1 MEQYSGSLFLSG
13 DINTYSSKIQK
24 IQDKTKYKINSFYI
38 DMSVYG
44 LTGTDSTEFFVKV
57 GNIQTGT
64 YVFWRKRTQATATLA
79 GADEEYQR
87 NGVSGITPMTVHG
100 ATEYGTRYINYRI
113 DVALKEAL
121 LPTITNLNIDSI
133 VPRKDIVVSW
143 NSTKQEKYEITA
155 VTGGN
160 TIYTKIGNTETTHT
174 IPANTFADGQKV
186 DITVKVLYS
195 DNGNLSSSAWASEKT
210 SITLKQPLIKISQ
223 FKPTGTIN
231 PLADINVSWE
241 SELQATYKLEIITE
255 KKIIQTYTG
264 ATLKIVTIPAN
275 TIYNGLIDFKLTVS
289 DGYTEAVHTESYNV
303 TNNPKVQILG
313 LEPNGS
319 VRNSSFHIE
328 IAWSSINQKKWM
340 LQILENNVQKGQFTG
355 TNENS
360 LTLPENYL
368 GVGSI
373 RLILYVYN
381 IVYDEEVQDTRE
393 AVFETISKP
402 KPPTFEEKS
411 NYNTSKPIFV
421 WNPDGKQRAYQLL
434 IYKADVKIEDSDIVE
449 NNISTYKTTTNLENN
464 TTYTIKVRTK
474 NVHELWSDY
483 ASKEIFV
490 SFTTLAPATFTINAN
505 QTNHSVLINFHSEID
520 TDFKE
525 NQIWRADGK
534 GKFKL
539 VAKNL
544 GSSGT
549 FIDYYVPGNIELRYK
564 ILSKSKNDAV
574 TESDIKS
581 ISVDINGFLLCD
593 AEDTSQKTNLKFN
606 YATGFEIVRNRTFVK
621 YLGSKKMI
629 VEDDG
634 STEYMKGS
642 FTFEMQLADFD
653 LLLSLYNAQK
663 TLFYRDNRGKALFC
677 GISNLKQEYM
687 FRIPTW
693 VKATFE
699 LVEVENKVEA
709 YESSDGDKTLKEVL
723 IDGTWI
729 LNGEKDMVGWEWVIS

>member
-1 MEQYSGSLFLSG
+1 MEQKKGTVSISGNAENYTQKVAVLSNKDIFTLTDMYYRVYLYLQSEDKAQGRINIGQYQTPIIYFRYGKSGFEITEKDKIKENYRQYGLSG
-13 DINTYSSKIQK
+13 ISPFTF
-24 IQDKTKYKINSFYI
+24 NSNWHGQQVIEFSI
-38 DMSVYG
+38 IAECSV
-44 LTGTDSTEFFVKV
+44 
-57 GNIQTGT
+57 
-64 YVFWRKRTQATATLA
+64 
-79 GADEEYQR
+79 
-87 NGVSGITPMTVHG
+87 
-100 ATEYGTRYINYRI
+100 
-113 DVALKEAL
+113 
-121 LPTITNLNIDSI
+121 LPTITNLNIDST
-133 VPRKDIVVSW
+133 VPRKDIIVSW
-143 NSTKQEKYEITA
+143 NSTKQERYEITA

-160 TIYTKIGNTETTHT
+160 TVYTKTGNTETTHT

-210 SITLKQPLIKISQ
+210 SITLKQPTVKISQ

-231 PLADINVSWE
+231 PLANINVSWGCE
-241 SELQATYKLEIITE
+241 TQASYKLDIISDS
-255 KKIIQTYTG
+255 KVIQTYTG
-264 ATLKIVTIPAN
+264 TTLKVVTIPAN
-275 TIYNGLIDFKLTVS
+275 TIYNGLVDFKLTVS

-319 VRNSSFHIE
+319 VRNSSFPIE

-340 LQILENNVQKGQFTG
+340 LQIFENNVQKGQFTG

-368 GVGSI
+368 SVGSI
-373 RLILYVYN
+373 KLILYVYN
-381 IVYDEEVQDTRE
+381 TVYGEEVQDTRE

-411 NYNTSKPIFV
+411 SYNTSKPIFV

-464 TTYTIKVRTK
+464 TTYIIKVRTK
-474 NVHELWSDY
+474 NEHELWSDY
-483 ASKEIFV
+483 TSKEIYV
-490 SFTTLAPATFTINAN
+490 SFTTLAPATFTVNAN

-539 VAKNL
+539 VAKGL
-544 GSSGT
+544 GSNGT
-549 FIDYYVPGNIELRYK
+549 FIDYYIPGNIELRYK

-581 ISVDINGFLLCD
+581 ITVNINGFLLCD
-593 AEDTSQKTNLKFN
+593 AEDTSHKTNLKFN

-642 FTFEMQLADFD
+642 FTFEMRLADFD

-677 GISNLKQEYM
+677 GISNLKQEYI

-693 VKATFE
+693 VKVSFE
-699 LVEVENKVEA
+699 LIEVENKVSA
-709 YESSDGDKTLKEVL
+709 YESSEGDKILKEVL
-723 IDGTWI
+723 IDGTWM
-729 LNGEKDMVGWEWVIS
+729 LNGEKDMVGWEWVTS

>member
-1 MEQYSGSLFLSG
+1 MEQKKGTVSISGNAENYTQKVAVLSNKDIFTLTDMYYRVYLYLQSEDKAQGRINIGQYQTPIIYFRYGKSGFEITEKDKIKENYRQYGLSG
-13 DINTYSSKIQK
+13 ISPFTF
-24 IQDKTKYKINSFYI
+24 NSNWHGQQVIEFSI
-38 DMSVYG
+38 IAECSV
-44 LTGTDSTEFFVKV
+44 
-57 GNIQTGT
+57 
-64 YVFWRKRTQATATLA
+64 
-79 GADEEYQR
+79 
-87 NGVSGITPMTVHG
+87 
-100 ATEYGTRYINYRI
+100 
-113 DVALKEAL
+113 
-121 LPTITNLNIDSI
+121 LPTITNLNIDST
-133 VPRKDIVVSW
+133 VPRKDIIVSW
-143 NSTKQEKYEITA
+143 NSTKQERYEITA

-160 TIYTKIGNTETTHT
+160 TVYTKTGNTETTHT

-210 SITLKQPLIKISQ
+210 SITLKQPTVKISQ

-231 PLADINVSWE
+231 PLANINVSWGCE
-241 SELQATYKLEIITE
+241 TQASYKLDIISDS
-255 KKIIQTYTG
+255 KVIQTYTG
-264 ATLKIVTIPAN
+264 TTLKVVTIPAN
-275 TIYNGLIDFKLTVS
+275 TIYNGLVDFKLTVS

-319 VRNSSFHIE
+319 VRNSSFPIE

-340 LQILENNVQKGQFTG
+340 LQIFENNVQKGQFTG

-368 GVGSI
+368 SVGSI
-373 RLILYVYN
+373 KLILYVYN
-381 IVYDEEVQDTRE
+381 TVYGEEVQDTRE

-411 NYNTSKPIFV
+411 SYNTSKPIFV

-434 IYKADVKIEDSDIVE
+434 IYKADVKIEDIDIVE

-464 TTYTIKVRTK
+464 TTYIIKVRTK
-474 NVHELWSDY
+474 NEHELWSDY
-483 ASKEIFV
+483 TSKEIYV
-490 SFTTLAPATFTINAN
+490 SFTTLAPATFTVNAN

-539 VAKNL
+539 VAKGL
-544 GSSGT
+544 GSNGT
-549 FIDYYVPGNIELRYK
+549 FIDYYIPGNIELRYK

-581 ISVDINGFLLCD
+581 ITVNINGFLLCD
-593 AEDTSQKTNLKFN
+593 AEDTSHKTNLKFN

-642 FTFEMQLADFD
+642 FTFEMRLADFD

-677 GISNLKQEYM
+677 GISNLKQEYI

-693 VKATFE
+693 VKVSFE
-699 LVEVENKVEA
+699 LIEVENKVSA
-709 YESSDGDKTLKEVL
+709 YESSEGDKILKEVL
-723 IDGTWI
+723 IDGTWM
-729 LNGEKDMVGWEWVIS
+729 LNGEKDMVGWEWVTS